1 MSRLLPAFALVASV
15 LFFPATST
23 VHAQELLATNALA
36 GTALFTVTPFVAP
49 APVVESDSAPAPLAT
64 AAAAAVARNAE
75 TAQAQGPTF
84 VNASFTPRPE
94 RPMILPALYASQ
106 IALQALD
113 AHSTYKALDR
123 GAHEANPL
131 MKGVV
136 DNRGAMFA
144 VKAGVAASTIWAA
157 ERLWKRGNK
166 VGAIA
171 TMVVAN
177 AVAAAV
183 VAHNYRLAS
192 DLR

>member
-1 MSRLLPAFALVASV
+1 MYRLLPALALVSS
-15 LFFPATST
+15 LFFFPAAQTA
-23 VHAQELLATNALA
+23 HAQELLATNALA

-49 APVVESDSAPAPLAT
+49 APVAESETVPAPLAT
-64 AAAAAVARNAE
+64 AVAATVARNAE
-75 TAQAQGPTF
+75 TAQGPTF
-84 VNASFTPRPE
+84 INASLAPRRPE

-113 AHSTYKALDR
+113 AHSTYKAIGR

-157 ERLWKRGNK
+157 EHLWKRGNK

-192 DLR
+192 ELR